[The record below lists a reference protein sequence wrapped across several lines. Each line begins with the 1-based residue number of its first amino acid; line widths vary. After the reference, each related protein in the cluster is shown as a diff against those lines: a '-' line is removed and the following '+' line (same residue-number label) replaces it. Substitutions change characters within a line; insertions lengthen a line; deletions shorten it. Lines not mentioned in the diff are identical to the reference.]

1 MHLMPNTTLLAASL
15 QYGVVSRSYPLSG
28 KVLRGFLDA
37 SGTANGLGIGNPNA
51 EFSPHVSSVALAS
64 EGGTAKILWG
74 YRNGEV
80 AVTTAVRVMD
90 NNRASAARLV
100 RCRLLDCHEGAVTCV
115 TWAHNIDGSAFFVSG
130 GADGRVKLW
139 DAKTSLK
146 CLWTSPKSDVLIPD
160 PCVKLTLD
168 LQQGVVVAG
177 LGSGSVLAW
186 IGFPPLLLEPT
197 DLAVLEPRELRIPAP
212 ANTASSG
219 TSPYQNDASAEIL
232 DLHICPLRDRLS
244 ILVAYHPSPFF
255 YRFTL
260 AVASNVFE
268 STLFGNEGAAPIRSL
283 FPVWASREEE
293 NSFVLV
299 GDELGDISV
308 FSWDVQSPQTSSGAA
323 SVPPAYQFDAHEDGA
338 VTALT
343 WNSAILVSGSS
354 RGTVLVWDAL
364 TFAPLRSFA
373 SPAARPT
380 TGADWDGVSQIL
392 LDRDVLMVSVGSRVM
407 AWKAGPVGRP
417 GMHGKGK
424 TVRATRSSGTAK
436 WHQQLEMYRDIAESR
451 RELEEEQT
459 HTRRTFG
466 REREQLSTL
475 LHLGLSE
482 VEAVEYVL
490 MLSRDEE
497 EARSRHDVGPSAIGD
512 YEGVFMADFDE
523 VATPMATPSGM
534 LGSGASS
541 AAPSRTSSFSGHSSP
556 SSSMG
561 TSVFQGGR
569 TLPRAMPST
578 SNHKIQVSPRFQPE
592 PMEAGSSV
600 SPLPSRSASS
610 SGGVPPPVSDLDHF
624 PAVSRTPSSTSG
636 SAGAGTSVESTPASS
651 VKDSVV
657 GSPQSVRSAWN
668 TPLRSL
674 HASEAPS
681 PSRIASSL
689 SQGSA
694 RSLSGAPAVTTLASR
709 ADGARTYV
717 EEDDEDLRFAIELS
731 LAEARSRGENV

>member
-37 SGTANGLGIGNPNA
+37 SGTANGLGNGNPNA

-115 TWAHNIDGSAFFVSG
+115 AWAHNIAGSALFISG
-130 GADGRVKLW
+130 GVDGRVKLW

-146 CLWTSPKSDVLIPD
+146 CLWTSPKGDLLPD

-168 LQQGVVVAG
+168 LQRGVVVAG
-177 LGSGSVLAW
+177 LGSGSVLVW
-186 IGFPPLLLEPT
+186 TGFPPILLEPT
-197 DLAVLEPRELRIPAP
+197 DLAVLEPQQLRIPAP

-219 TSPYQNDASAEIL
+219 ISPYQGDVNKEIL
-232 DLHICPLRDRLS
+232 DLHICPLQDRLS
-244 ILVAYHPSPFF
+244 ILVAYQASPFF
-255 YRFTL
+255 YRFAL
-260 AVASNVFE
+260 AAAPSVFE
-268 STLFGNEGAAPIRSL
+268 GTLFGNEGAAPIRCL
-283 FPVWASREEE
+283 LPVWAPRDGES
-293 NSFVLV
+293 SFVLA

-308 FSWDVQSPQTSSGAA
+308 FPWDVHPPRTSLGAA

-338 VTALT
+338 ITALN

-354 RGTVLVWDAL
+354 RGTVQVWDAL

-380 TGADWDGVSQIL
+380 TGAEWDGVSQIL

-407 AWKAGPVGRP
+407 SWKAGPVGRP

-424 TVRATRSSGTAK
+424 TMRATRSSGTAK

-475 LHLGLSE
+475 SHLGLSE

-497 EARSRHDVGPSAIGD
+497 EARSRHAVGSSAMGE

-523 VATPMATPSGM
+523 VPTPMAMPSTM
-534 LGSGASS
+534 FGAESS
-541 AAPSRTSSFSGHSSP
+541 AAPSRTSSFSGHPSP
-556 SSSMG
+556 SSSTG

-569 TLPRAMPST
+569 ASPRAMPST
-578 SNHKIQVSPRFQPE
+578 SNHKIQVSPRFHPE

-600 SPLPSRSASS
+600 SPLPSRSTSS
-610 SGGVPPPVSDLDHF
+610 SGGIPPPVSDFDHF

-636 SAGAGTSVESTPASS
+636 SAGAGTSVASTPASS
-651 VKDSVV
+651 VKESVV
-657 GSPQSVRSAWN
+657 GSPHSVHSAWN
-668 TPLRSL
+668 TPLHSL
-674 HASEAPS
+674 QSSEAPS
-681 PSRIASSL
+681 PSRIAASP
-689 SQGSA
+689 SQSPA
-694 RSLSGAPAVTTLASR
+694 RSLPGALAMTR
-709 ADGARTYV
+709 LPELADGARTYV

-731 LAEARSRGENV
+731 LAEARSRGENI